1 MSLAGDVQTK
11 LTQYKR
17 FIEKGFLGMKS
28 LSQHKI
34 IMEFESDLNHIIVKI
49 QRLIV
54 HDILKS
60 KILLNLIFKI

>member
-1 MSLAGDVQTK
+1 
-11 LTQYKR
+11 
-17 FIEKGFLGMKS
+17 MKS